1 MAEENPIAAWV
12 TRQVSSGYKGFELYR
27 RDSGDRS
34 LVDRYA
40 ANAQAAEAIYEDAKG
55 NAGDSGAGFLL
66 QALNDGPG
74 PHPSRSFLVPAPMPM
89 HEPERFEERNA
100 MRLLLEHVDK
110 QNRVIAQVVP
120 ACLAA
125 MGGMVQGLS
134 SHFGTLAETHEAPIR
149 ALRENRVETLD
160 TERVMLLDAARQQ
173 RVDKLID
180 VGVAMLPQIV
190 ESLGKD
196 KK

>member
-1 MAEENPIAAWV
+1 VAA
-12 TRQVSSGYKGFELYR
+12 
-27 RDSGDRS
+27 
-34 LVDRYA
+34 
-40 ANAQAAEAIYEDAKG
+40 
-55 NAGDSGAGFLL
+55 
-66 QALNDGPG
+66 
-74 PHPSRSFLVPAPMPM
+74 
-89 HEPERFEERNA
+89 
-100 MRLLLEHVDK
+100 
-110 QNRVIAQVVP
+110 P

-134 SHFGTLAETHEAPIR
+134 SHFGTLAETHEAAIR

-160 TERVMLLDAARQQ
+160 TERVMLLDAAQQQ

-190 ESLGKD
+190 ETLGKD